1 MSARTILQV
10 DGPPGLR
17 HALTLTSFGEKAMAT
32 DVPANPLLALQA
44 FGQSIWLDNIRRDL
58 ITSGALAHLVREDGL
73 RGLTSNPAIFEKAVA
88 QSREYA
94 ELIEPLA
101 REGADAKTIYER
113 LAMRDIRDA
122 ADALGAVYAS
132 TKGADGYVSL
142 EVSPALARDTRGTID
157 EARRL
162 WRETAREN
170 LMIKVPGTAEGVPA
184 IRQLI
189 GEGVNVNVTLLF
201 SREAYAAAARA
212 YQEGLDALSARGG
225 DLSRAASVA
234 SFFVSR
240 IDTLVDSLL
249 EARIA
254 AAGGEEERRKLSALR
269 GGAAIANARLAYRD
283 YLQMLETPRWKRISA
298 RGARPQRLLWA
309 STSTKNPAYRD
320 VLYVEELIGA
330 DTVNTLPPA
339 TLEAFRDHGRVRS
352 SLAEDVEGARSTLAA
367 LEGERISLKAVTDQ
381 LLDEGVSQFAD
392 AFDKLLAAVR
402 STPRSKAA

>member
-1 MSARTILQV
+1 
-10 DGPPGLR
+10 
-17 HALTLTSFGEKAMAT
+17 MAT
-32 DVPANPLLALQA
+32 GIPANPLLALQA

-58 ITSGALAHLVREDGL
+58 ITSGALARLVREDGL

-94 ELIEPLA
+94 DMIEPPA
-101 REGADAKTIYER
+101 REGVDANTIYER

-122 ADALGAVYAS
+122 ADALRAVYDS
-132 TKGADGYVSL
+132 TKAADGYVSL

-170 LMIKVPGTAEGVPA
+170 LMIKVPGTPEGVPA

-212 YQEGLDALSARGG
+212 YLEGLEALTGRGG
-225 DLSRAASVA
+225 DLSRPASVA

-240 IDTLVDSLL
+240 IDTLTDSLL

-254 AAGGEEERRKLSALR
+254 AAGEESEKRRLSALR
-269 GGAAIANARLAYRD
+269 GQAAIANAKLAYRD
-283 YLQMLETPRWKRISA
+283 YLEMLETPRWTRLSA
-298 RGARPQRLLWA
+298 MGARPQRLLWA
-309 STSTKNPAYRD
+309 STSTKNPSYRD

-339 TLEAFRDHGRVRS
+339 TLEAFRDHGRVRA
-352 SLAEDVEGARSTLAA
+352 SLTEDAEGARGALAA
-367 LEGERISLKAVTDQ
+367 LEAAGISLKAVTDQ
-381 LLDEGVSQFAD
+381 LLDEGVRQFAD
-392 AFDKLLAAVR
+392 AFDKLLAAIGAR
-402 STPRSKAA
+402 SRSRAA

>member
-1 MSARTILQV
+1 
-10 DGPPGLR
+10 
-17 HALTLTSFGEKAMAT
+17 MAA
-32 DVPANPLLALQA
+32 DIPVNPLLALQA

-58 ITSGALAHLVREDGL
+58 ITSGALARLVREDGL

-94 ELIEPLA
+94 DLIEPLA
-101 REGADAKTIYER
+101 REGADAGTIYER
-113 LAMRDIRDA
+113 LAIRDIRDA
-122 ADALGAVYAS
+122 ADALRAVYDA
-132 TKGADGYVSL
+132 TRGADGYVSL

-170 LMIKVPGTAEGVPA
+170 LMIKVPGTPEGVPA

-201 SREAYAAAARA
+201 AREAYQAAARA

-234 SFFVSR
+234 SIFVSR

-249 EARIA
+249 DRRIA
-254 AAGGEEERRKLSALR
+254 AAGGENEKRRLSALR
-269 GGAAIANARLAYRD
+269 GQAAIANAKLAYCD
-283 YLQMLETPRWKRISA
+283 FLKMLETRRWTRLSA
-298 RGARPQRLLWA
+298 MGARPQRLLWA

-339 TLEAFRDHGRVRS
+339 TLEEFRDHGRVRA
-352 SLAEDVEGARSTLAA
+352 SLTEDVDGARGTLAA
-367 LEGERISLKAVTDQ
+367 LEAAGVSLRAVTDQ
-381 LLDEGVSQFAD
+381 LLDEGVRQFAD
-392 AFDKLLAAVR
+392 AFEKLLAAVDAR
-402 STPRSKAA
+402 SRSKAA

>member
-1 MSARTILQV
+1 
-10 DGPPGLR
+10 
-17 HALTLTSFGEKAMAT
+17 MAT
-32 DVPANPLLALQA
+32 GIPANPLLALQA

-58 ITSGALAHLVREDGL
+58 ITSGALARLVREDGL

-94 ELIEPLA
+94 DMIEPPA
-101 REGADAKTIYER
+101 REGVDAKTIYER

-122 ADALGAVYAS
+122 ADALRAVYDS
-132 TKGADGYVSL
+132 TKAADGYVSL

-170 LMIKVPGTAEGVPA
+170 LMIKVPGTPEGVPA

-212 YQEGLDALSARGG
+212 YLEGLEALTGRGG
-225 DLSRAASVA
+225 DLSRPASVA

-240 IDTLVDSLL
+240 IDTLTDSLL

-254 AAGGEEERRKLSALR
+254 AAGEESEKRRLSALR
-269 GGAAIANARLAYRD
+269 GQAAIANAKLAYRD
-283 YLQMLETPRWKRISA
+283 YLEMLETPRWTRLSA
-298 RGARPQRLLWA
+298 MGARPQRLLWA
-309 STSTKNPAYRD
+309 STSTKNPSYRD

-339 TLEAFRDHGRVRS
+339 TLEAFRDHGRVRA
-352 SLAEDVEGARSTLAA
+352 SLTEDAEGARGALAA
-367 LEGERISLKAVTDQ
+367 LEAAGISLKAVTDQ
-381 LLDEGVSQFAD
+381 LLDEGVRQFAD
-392 AFDKLLAAVR
+392 AFDKLLAAIGAR
-402 STPRSKAA
+402 SRSRAA